1 MIVMKNSIFG
11 LLVASIVSLVS
22 GASYADAGRTET
34 ATNPERPAIVVG
46 RISEDAKKQFSR
58 LKVMADYLTKRLTG
72 DNSQSGKAVVAP
84 DLPEMIRQFRND
96 QVDIISETP
105 FAALELA
112 EKAGAEILLREWK
125 KGIASY
131 RTVFFFVRKDGPIRS
146 LADLVGR
153 KVAFEDE
160 GSTSAFLVPM
170 TVLRR
175 EGFDLVL
182 LSSPRES
189 PPPDKIGY
197 AFARGELN
205 MVSWVANGIT
215 PAGAFSNTDFEE
227 ALRTTERIKKD
238 LQLLYSTEPI
248 IRSVIL
254 VRGNIPIDRKIRIK
268 DLLLKMHLDADGR
281 DVLKAYSKVKGT
293 SKNAFA
299 RSRWHCCC
307 TPAS

>member
-1 MIVMKNSIFG
+1 M
-11 LLVASIVSLVS
+11 VASIVSLVS
-22 GASYADAGRTET
+22 GASYLEAAKSET

-46 RISEDAKKQFSR
+46 RISEDAKKHFSR
-58 LKVMADYLTKRLTG
+58 LKGMADYLTKRLTG
-72 DNSQSGKAVVAP
+72 DNSQTGKAVVAP

-96 QVDIISETP
+96 QVDIISETL

-131 RTVFFFVRKDGPIRS
+131 RTVFFVRKDGPIRS

-182 LSSPRES
+182 LSSPRET

-205 MVSWVANGIT
+205 IVSWVAYGIT
-215 PAGAFSNTDFEE
+215 AAGAFSNTDFEE
-227 ALRTTERIKKD
+227 ALRTPERIKKD

-254 VRGNIPIDRKIRIK
+254 VRGNIPIDRKVRIK

-281 DVLKAYSKVKGT
+281 DVLKAYSKVKKYDEITGEAAT
-293 SKNAFA
+293 SLERVRTLRNTI
-299 RSRWHCCC
+299 R
-307 TPAS
+307 